1 MQRFIGTWKNKSGNT
16 LEIKPYDKKSLK
28 VTFISGKTGKP
39 VNREFFKNKDTV
51 DMRAILDICETSIRI
66 DLGTRDMNFE
76 LFLYHS
82 LENYNI
88 SLDEYS
94 LSPSFSQLEKDDYF
108 QKYGNLFEPLDNYFK
123 EKQIF

>member
-1 MQRFIGTWKNKSGNT
+1 MERFIGTWKNKSGNT

-39 VNREFFKNKDTV
+39 VNREFFENKDTV
-51 DMRAILDICETSIRI
+51 EMRAILDIYETSIRI

-82 LENYNI
+82 LENHNI

-94 LSPSFSQLEKDDYF
+94 LAPSFSQLEKDDFF
-108 QKYGNLFEPLDNYFK
+108 QKYGDLFEPLENYFK
-123 EKQIF
+123 EKHIL